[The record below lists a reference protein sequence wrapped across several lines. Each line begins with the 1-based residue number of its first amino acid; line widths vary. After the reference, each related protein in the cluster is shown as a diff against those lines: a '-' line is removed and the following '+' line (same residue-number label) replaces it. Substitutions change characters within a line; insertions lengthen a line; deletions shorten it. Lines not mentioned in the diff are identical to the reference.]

1 MRQHEAARALAA
13 GEPLVSFFPSPPVA
27 LSLSCRREKKRKAAW
42 LLLSGR
48 PVLCAAGWLRHPLAR
63 HQREKAT
70 PGCCVRETLK
80 MQALIGYYPWL
91 VGLFTRSILIFL
103 GRALPAESA
112 NGPYVYCSLA
122 KGKLL
127 CAPRRAT

>member
-13 GEPLVSFFPSPPVA
+13 GEPLVSFFPSPPAAEERKRGKLQCA
-27 LSLSCRREKKRKAAW
+27 LWPR
-42 LLLSGR
+42 
-48 PVLCAAGWLRHPLAR
+48 AAGGVRTRSPSERKSHPWVR
-63 HQREKAT
+63 
-70 PGCCVRETLK
+70 CVRETLK

-91 VGLFTRSILIFL
+91 VGLFTRLILIFL
-103 GRALPAESA
+103 ARTAGRVRMDPSHI
-112 NGPYVYCSLA
+112 YIFCSLLA